1 MGSNFVGAMRKEM
14 LKPALPGFLLVLG
27 LAMLAFV
34 AYPYI
39 PGANEVLLGLLFGVA
54 LGNFVELPARYRDG
68 VDLTGKEGLNL
79 SIIFLGFGISFQ
91 HIAALGWG
99 MLGLLIIVVLVM
111 LVLTYIL
118 ARVFRCRT
126 STGWLVGFGTAIC
139 GSSAIA
145 ALAGSVSKEKE
156 DAGIAIAVVNLL
168 GLAGM
173 LLLPLGLQF
182 VDHSETM
189 AATLLGG
196 TLHAVGNVAGA
207 GYSISDPVGDLA
219 ITVKLGRVA
228 LLAPGLIFF
237 NYLVNRSASFREHLR
252 LPYYIWGFIL
262 AVSVVTFLPL
272 PTALLGGL
280 KMTGKVLLTLA
291 MTAIGMKISVRKL
304 FQMGRVAM
312 GFGVVVFVLQ
322 IALVVLLAWAFGLG
336 S

>member
-1 MGSNFVGAMRKEM
+1 MMQKHL
-14 LKPALPGFLLVLG
+14 LKAALPGLLLVLG

-39 PGANEVLLGLLFGVA
+39 PGANEVLLGLLFGVL
-54 LGNFVELPARYRDG
+54 LGNVLELPARYREG
-68 VDLTGKEGLNL
+68 VDLAGKEGLNL

-91 HIAALGWG
+91 HIGALGWG
-99 MLGLLIIVVLVM
+99 MVGLLVLVVLIM
-111 LVLTYIL
+111 LVITFVL

-145 ALAGSVSKEKE
+145 ALAGSVTREKE

-173 LLLPLGLQF
+173 LLLPLGLQLLPHT
-182 VDHSETM
+182 DTM

-237 NYLVNRSASFREHLR
+237 NYLVNRSASLSQHLS

-262 AVSVVTFLPL
+262 AVSAVSLLPI
-272 PTALLGGL
+272 PPDLLGGL
-280 KMTGKVLLTLA
+280 KMTGKVLLALA
-291 MTAIGMKISVRKL
+291 MTAIGMKIGIRKL
-304 FQMGRVAM
+304 FRMGRVAM
-312 GFGVVVFVLQ
+312 GFGVVVFVVQ
-322 IALVVLLAWAFGLG
+322 IALVLLLAWAFGLAG
-336 S
+336 

>member
-1 MGSNFVGAMRKEM
+1 MIKKHL
-14 LKPALPGFLLVLG
+14 LKAALPGLLLVLG
-27 LAMLAFV
+27 LAMLAFM
-34 AYPYI
+34 AYPFI
-39 PGANEVLLGLLFGVA
+39 PGANEVLLGLLFGVL
-54 LGNFVELPARYRDG
+54 LGNVLELPSRYREG
-68 VDLTGKEGLNL
+68 VDLAGKEGLNL

-91 HIAALGWG
+91 HIGSLGWG
-99 MLGLLIIVVLVM
+99 MVGLLVLVVLVM
-111 LVLTYIL
+111 LVLTFVL

-145 ALAGSVSKEKE
+145 ALTGSVTKEKE

-182 VDHSETM
+182 FEATDNL
-189 AATLLGG
+189 AATVLGG

-207 GYSISDPVGDLA
+207 GYAISDPVGDLA

-237 NYLVNRSASFREHLR
+237 NYLANRSASLSSHLS

-262 AVSVVTFLPL
+262 AVSAVSLLPI
-272 PTALLGGL
+272 PADLLGGL
-280 KMTGKVLLTLA
+280 KMTGKVLLALA
-291 MTAIGMKISVRKL
+291 MTAIGMKIGIRKL
-304 FQMGRVAM
+304 FMMGRVAM
-312 GFGVVVFVLQ
+312 GFGVVVFMLQ
-322 IALVVLLAWAFGLG
+322 IALVLLLAWAFGLG
-336 S
+336 G